1 MLTARENARSAVGV
15 PAAGPGPARVSRSAV
30 FKETAMTPIE
40 SEANDYLEWMEI
52 HNYARLTIECRGRYL
67 AYFIT
72 FARESAVDEAKEV
85 TLELLL
91 SYQHA
96 LFVHRKRDGQP
107 LSFGTQAQRLI
118 PVAQFFSWLRREHR
132 IFTNPAADLLMPR
145 PDRRLPEATLSATEM
160 AALLGAP
167 DVSVPL
173 GLRDRAVLEVFY
185 SCGLRRGELIS
196 LWLRDID
203 FDRGTV
209 FVRRGKGAK
218 DRYVPIGERALFWVR
233 LYVEIV
239 RRGFVTDRFPDHLFL
254 SSSGTP
260 LCPDWLCRRV
270 RGYLAAASIDKRG
283 SCHLLRHT
291 VATLMLEGGAD
302 IRYVAEMLGHSRLE
316 TTQRYTRVSID
327 RLRTVHASCHPAA
340 GLSVAMASELCTA
353 LPGARSAMAIRK
365 TPPAVPTGA

>member
-1 MLTARENARSAVGV
+1 
-15 PAAGPGPARVSRSAV
+15 
-30 FKETAMTPIE
+30 MTPIE

-72 FARESAVDEAKEV
+72 FARESAVDEAKDV
-85 TLELLL
+85 TLGLLL

-167 DVSVPL
+167 DVSAPL

-218 DRYVPIGERALFWVR
+218 DRYVPIGERARFWVR

-254 SSSGTP
+254 LVRDSPVSRLALSSG
-260 LCPDWLCRRV
+260 
-270 RGYLAAASIDKRG
+270 
-283 SCHLLRHT
+283 
-291 VATLMLEGGAD
+291 
-302 IRYVAEMLGHSRLE
+302 
-316 TTQRYTRVSID
+316 
-327 RLRTVHASCHPAA
+327 A
-340 GLSVAMASELCTA
+340 GLSGRGEHRQ
-353 LPGARSAMAIRK
+353 AR
-365 TPPAVPTGA
+365 